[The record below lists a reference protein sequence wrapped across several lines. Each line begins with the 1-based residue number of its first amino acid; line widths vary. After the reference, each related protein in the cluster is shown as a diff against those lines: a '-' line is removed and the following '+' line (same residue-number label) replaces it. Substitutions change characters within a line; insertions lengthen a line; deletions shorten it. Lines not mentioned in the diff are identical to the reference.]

1 MDAISFWLV
10 IASLILFVGYILLIA
25 YYKRGWEECPTI
37 TPDENFRPAKT
48 VTVIIPARNEQS
60 NIGACIS
67 SLQQQSYPSSLLEI
81 IIVDDHSTDDTSG
94 VVKSFGLPN
103 LRLISL
109 AEFVSTD
116 LNSYKKKA
124 IEIGIAQSSGEWI
137 ITTDADCTSDP
148 NWISSMMAF
157 QQDTS
162 AELIAGPV
170 KLLARQ
176 RFLEIFQALDFL
188 TLQGITAAA
197 VYRQLHIMCNGA
209 NLGYSRRAFQAVN
222 GFENID
228 AIASGDDML
237 LMHKVQEKFPGKL
250 FYLKSVSVVVTSLPA
265 RTWKNFWQQRIR
277 WSSKA
282 DKYKDK
288 NIFRILLLVYMFNL
302 ALFLL
307 FVISIFNF
315 DAIIVAFI
323 LLLCKTVIEFP
334 FVNSVAKF
342 FNEKRLMTYFVLMQP
357 FHLVYVIVAGFLGKF
372 GTYEWKGRKVK

>member
-10 IASLILFVGYILLIA
+10 IISLILFVGYISLIA
-25 YYKRGWEECPTI
+25 YYKRGWEQCPTI
-37 TPDENFRPAKT
+37 TPDENVRPSKT
-48 VTVIIPARNEQS
+48 VTVIVPARNEQL
-60 NIGACIS
+60 NIGACIA

-81 IIVDDHSTDDTSG
+81 IIVDDHSTDDTAS
-94 VVKSFGLPN
+94 VVKALGLPN
-103 LRLISL
+103 LRVISL
-109 AEFVSTD
+109 ADFVNTD
-116 LNSYKKKA
+116 LNSYKKRA
-124 IEIGIAQSSGEWI
+124 IEIGIAQSTGEWI
-137 ITTDADCTSDP
+137 ITTDADCTSGRD
-148 NWISSMMAF
+148 WISSMMTF
-157 QQDTS
+157 QLDTS

-170 KLLARQ
+170 KLHARE
-176 RFLEIFQALDFL
+176 RFLEVFQALDFL

-209 NLGYSRRAFQAVN
+209 NLGYSRRAFETVN
-222 GFENID
+222 GFEHID
-228 AIASGDDML
+228 SIASGDDML

-250 FYLKSVSVVVTSLPA
+250 FYLKSPQAVVTSLPA
-265 RTWKNFWQQRIR
+265 RTWKNFWHQRIR

-288 NIFRILLLVYMFNL
+288 NIFRILLLVYLFNL

-315 DAIIVAFI
+315 DIIIVAII

-342 FNEKRLMTYFVLMQP
+342 FNQKRLMTYFVLMQP